1 MAWAEYPAT
10 WKSGTWKG
18 LTPSGRGELPGSGAR
33 RYAAQKMSVEMPA
46 SLPSD
51 SDQTPTDQGC
61 CLDQLPV
68 E

>member
-1 MAWAEYPAT
+1 
-10 WKSGTWKG
+10 
-18 LTPSGRGELPGSGAR
+18 
-33 RYAAQKMSVEMPA
+33 MSVEMPA